1 MLHFNIGLNSLNI
14 LAFCGWRG
22 HCNTAC
28 SDGGA
33 RKIWQNFYEFGL
45 IKFLMIYMMSRYILC
60 IYNWKL
66 KKRNEWHLLC
76 IILLY
81 NCFFQ
86 ITYNVA
92 RWSDN
97 RGNWPHDQH
106 QHHLAIHLHH
116 SVCTHTNISSNHQT
130 LARSPKQ
137 SIRIPCMC
145 ILRDEIFLFKFQ

>member
-66 KKRNEWHLLC
+66 KKRNELHLLC

-81 NCFFQ
+81 HCFFQ
-86 ITYNVA
+86 ILIMLPDGQTTEEIGPMISTNTTSPSICITQCVHTPI
-92 RWSDN
+92 SPLITKH
-97 RGNWPHDQH
+97 WPGHRNN
-106 QHHLAIHLHH
+106 HLEYR
-116 SVCTHTNISSNHQT
+116 VCVIVYIKRRNIY
-130 LARSPKQ
+130 
-137 SIRIPCMC
+137 
-145 ILRDEIFLFKFQ
+145 F